1 MSTMD
6 ASLGRIARLRSL
18 MDERG
23 YDAVIV
29 RGNANLRWLTGA
41 ERTFDFESAHTAFIT
56 ANDLWF
62 HTDSR
67 YFNTFMERLGKDS
80 PWLFDERPEG
90 HPEWAAELVKGTGAK
105 RVAIED
111 SVTVSFLDGLEI
123 ACANGGA
130 TVELP
135 RMHGDIEALRMVKDA
150 EEIALLERAQ
160 QITDAAFEHICGFIR
175 VGQSEKEL
183 RLELERFMLDN
194 GADGLSFDTIMATG
208 ANGANPHAQ
217 PGETRV
223 VEGDMIVIDYGALY
237 HEYHADMTRT
247 VCVGEPGEEQRRVYD
262 IVKLAH
268 ETCAAAIKP
277 GVIGKDIHQMAVDI
291 ITQEGY
297 GDYFG
302 HGLGHGVGL
311 EIHEKPC
318 LNRLYDQPLPQGS
331 VVTDEPGIYLP
342 GRFGVRL
349 EDTGVVEAGGFR
361 PFARSPHE
369 LQIVGG

>member
-1 MSTMD
+1 MTAID
-6 ASLGRIARLRSL
+6 ASLGHVARLRSF

-29 RGNANLRWLTGA
+29 RANANLRWLTGA
-41 ERTFDFESAHTAFIT
+41 ERTFDFDTAHSAFIT
-56 ANDLWF
+56 ADDLWF

-67 YFNTFMERLGKDS
+67 YFNTFRERLGADT
-80 PWLFDERPEG
+80 PWQLDERLES
-90 HPEWAAELVKGTGAK
+90 HSEWAAKLVRATGAK

-111 SVTVSFLDGLEI
+111 SVTVSFLDDLEH
-123 ACANGGA
+123 ACADGGA
-130 TVELP
+130 VPDLP

-160 QITDAAFEHICGFIR
+160 EITDAAFAHICGFIR
-175 VGQSEKEL
+175 VGMTEKEL
-183 RLELERFMLDN
+183 ALELERFMFDN
-194 GADGLSFDTIMATG
+194 GADGLSFGTIMATG
-208 ANGANPHAQ
+208 ANGANPHAR
-217 PGETRV
+217 PGDTRV
-223 VEGDMIVIDYGALY
+223 AEGDMIVIDFGALY
-237 HEYHADMTRT
+237 REYHADMTRT

-291 ITQEGY
+291 ITQAGY
-297 GDYFG
+297 GECFG

-311 EIHEKPC
+311 EIHEKPN
-318 LNRLYDQPLPQGS
+318 LNRLYDQPLPEGS

-349 EDTGVVEAGGFR
+349 EDTGVVEATGYR
-361 PFARSPHE
+361 PFAHSPHE